1 MSTAAP
7 FLEVR
12 SVVKRY
18 HNHTALD
25 EVSLNLQSGRIFGL
39 LGPNGA
45 GKTTLIR
52 IINQIIGPDEGQ
64 LLLEGRPL
72 SYADTHRMGY
82 LPEERGLYKKMK
94 IGDQALYLAQLR
106 GLSARDARQ
115 QVRHWFTRLDIQ
127 GWVDKKV
134 EELSK
139 GMQQKVQFACTVLH
153 RPDLIILDEPFSGFD
168 PVNAEVLKQEILN
181 LQRDGATLL
190 FSTHRMETVEEMCQD
205 IALIHKSKVVLS
217 GETGEIRRR
226 FSDRTYLLR
235 HEGEFQWPVQG
246 VERPSIPNSDSEKV
260 PLSEYHSEKVPS
272 SEYHSEKVPSSGS
285 DVVKA
290 PSAHSNEESAVRET
304 RVRLTQ
310 GSLNDLLAHC
320 IAQKIELHSVEE
332 IRPGFH
338 EIFIKTVKESQP

>member
-1 MSTAAP
+1 M
-7 FLEVR
+7 
-12 SVVKRY
+12 VKRY

-25 EVSLNLQSGRIFGL
+25 GVSLNLQSGRIFGL

-52 IINQIIGPDEGQ
+52 IINQIIGPDAGQ
-64 LLLEGRPL
+64 LLLQGHPI
-72 SYADTHRMGY
+72 SYDDTRRMGY

-94 IGDQALYLAQLR
+94 IGEQAVYLAQLR

-205 IALIHKSKVVLS
+205 IALIHQSKVVLS

-235 HEGEFQWPVQG
+235 HEGEFQWPAQG
-246 VERPSIPNSDSEKV
+246 VEHLLVPTANAEKV
-260 PLSEYHSEKVPS
+260 RS
-272 SEYHSEKVPSSGS
+272 SEPNAENNRSSEPNGDPVL
-285 DVVKA
+285 
-290 PSAHSNEESAVRET
+290 RET
-304 RVRLTQ
+304 RVRLTE
-310 GSLNDLLAHC
+310 GTLNDLLAHC
-320 IAQKIELHSVEE
+320 IAQEIQLHSVEE
-332 IRPGFH
+332 MRPGFH